1 VHDESSSSASA
12 KQEFSFGKTEWASPG
27 ILKVSPED
35 GPSFFVRDV
44 YLPFPPERLFLPEV
58 VLSSDEF
65 EDLLHSARIWL
76 AEKAA
81 MAYLSRAEQCR
92 RQLEIKLARKGFSDA
107 ETAVAL
113 DYLED
118 KKYLDDKR
126 FCEAWIRNRLIHKAE
141 SAVKLQAGL
150 QQRGI
155 ASDVARQAVLSA
167 ISADTEEELCKKAAE
182 RLNRRGK
189 TGIKLVSAL
198 YRVGFSLKVI
208 AKCTKSGENDE

>member
-1 VHDESSSSASA
+1 MD
-12 KQEFSFGKTEWASPG
+12 
-27 ILKVSPED
+27 
-35 GPSFFVRDV
+35 
-44 YLPFPPERLFLPEV
+44 
-58 VLSSDEF
+58 
-65 EDLLHSARIWL
+65 
-76 AEKAA
+76 
-81 MAYLSRAEQCR
+81 
-92 RQLEIKLARKGFSDA
+92 
-107 ETAVAL
+107 
-113 DYLED
+113 
-118 KKYLDDKR
+118 
-126 FCEAWIRNRLIHKAE
+126 RNRLIHKAE

-150 QQRGI
+150 QHRGI